1 MGVAMHVKSDSEV
14 TSIEASSPP
23 RSPRRPLY
31 YVQSPSHSQ
40 NDLEKMSY
48 GSSPFGS
55 PTHHHFQYHCS
66 PIHHSRESS
75 TSRFSASLKNPRY
88 SGGVGGGWR
97 RMQRKYDEVGNIEE
111 EDDGEGDVEGERNND
126 DGGQVKFYVVCFLF
140 SFVVLFTI
148 FSLIIWAASSAQKPR
163 IIVKSISFEN
173 FNVQAGMDATGVPTD
188 MLTLKSTVEIFYRNP
203 ATFFGVHVTSTPL
216 ELHYFDL
223 KLASGHMKKFYQ
235 SRKSGETVIAVV
247 EGHQVPLYGGI
258 PVLSVAKGHLERMSV
273 PLNLTFV
280 MRSRAYILGRL
291 VKPKFYRGILC
302 HVTFRGKHLGKP
314 LNLTKSR
321 SCVYR

>member
-14 TSIEASSPP
+14 TSIDASSPP

-31 YVQSPSHSQ
+31 FVQSPSHSQ
-40 NDLEKMSY
+40 QDLEKMSY

-55 PTHHHFQYHCS
+55 PTHHFHYHCS

-75 TSRFSASLKNPRY
+75 TSRFSASLKYPRH
-88 SGGVGGGWR
+88 SGGLGGGWR
-97 RMQRKYDEVGNIEE
+97 RMQRKYNEVDEE
-111 EDDGEGDVEGERNND
+111 EDDGEGEGEDERD
-126 DGGQVKFYVVCFLF
+126 DGGQVKFYVICFLF

-148 FSLIIWAASSAQKPR
+148 FSLILWASSLAYEPR
-163 IIVKSISFEN
+163 IIVKSIFFEN

-188 MLTLKSTVEIFYRNP
+188 MLTLNSTVRIYYRNP

-223 KLASGHMKKFYQ
+223 KVASGHIKKFYQ
-235 SRKSGETVIAVV
+235 SRKSERKVIAVIQ
-247 EGHQVPLYGGI
+247 GHQVPLYGGI
-258 PVLSVAKGHLERMSV
+258 PVLSSAKGNIESLSV
-273 PLNLTFV
+273 PLNLTFI

-291 VKPKFYRGILC
+291 VKPKFYRNILC
-302 HVTFRGKHLGKP
+302 QVTLRGSHLRKP
-314 LNLTKSR
+314 LNLTKSN
-321 SCVYR
+321 SCIYR

>member
-1 MGVAMHVKSDSEV
+1 MGVGFHVKSDSEV
-14 TSIEASSPP
+14 TSIDASSPP

-55 PTHHHFQYHCS
+55 PTHPHFHYHCS

-75 TSRFSASLKNPRY
+75 TSRFSASLKNPKNT
-88 SGGVGGGWR
+88 GGGWR
-97 RMQRKYDEVGNIEE
+97 MMQRKYDEVG
-111 EDDGEGDVEGERNND
+111 DEGDDDDEECEG
-126 DGGQVKFYVVCFLF
+126 DGGRNGGGHARFYVVCFLL
-140 SFVVLFTI
+140 SFVVLFSI
-148 FSLIIWAASSAQKPR
+148 FSLILWAASLGYQPR

-173 FNVQAGMDATGVPTD
+173 FKIQAGMDATGVPTD
-188 MLTLKSTVEIFYRNP
+188 MLTLNSTVRIFYRNP

-216 ELHYFDL
+216 ELHYFGL
-223 KLASGHMKKFYQ
+223 KVASGHMKSFYQ
-235 SRKSGETVIAVV
+235 SRKSIRKVMAMVQ
-247 EGHQVPLYGGI
+247 GHQVPLYGGL
-258 PVLSVAKGHLERMSV
+258 PLLVNGHDDIESMSV

-291 VKPKFYRGILC
+291 VKTKFYRRISC
-302 HVTFRGKHLGKP
+302 DAAFTGKHLGKP
-314 LNLTKSR
+314 LNLTKYE
-321 SCVYR
+321 SCTYR